1 MTNDMVS
8 VVIPTHNR
16 AEFLG
21 TAIRSALG
29 QSNVDVEVI
38 VVDDASTDS
47 TNEVLEGFG
56 DQIRVLRLDKNVER
70 GAARNLGVA
79 LAKGKTVAFL
89 DSDDA
94 WAPEKLAAQLCLVG
108 DGEPVVTGIE
118 YVDREGRPTGRRYSP
133 PPSAPRQVF
142 VKNQYLGSASSL
154 LIGREVFLASGGF
167 PEDRRLQGSEDWLLL
182 QLLAQA
188 GHEMR
193 VVDRPLTRR
202 RIHGDNDTGS
212 AAAVERA
219 RWAAVEWME
228 RRGIVNSAGADRVRA
243 IAATVIG
250 RMYAAEGNLP
260 EALSWVRRA
269 FHYGGMRQGISAVML
284 SLLSGAAAHL
294 RPRQR

>member
-1 MTNDMVS
+1 MTHDMVS

-21 TAIRSALG
+21 AAIRSALG
-29 QSNVDVEVI
+29 QSNVEVEVI

-89 DSDDA
+89 DSDDV
-94 WAPEKLAAQLCLVG
+94 WMPGKLAAQLCLVG

-133 PPSAPRQVF
+133 PRSAPRQVF
-142 VKNQYLGSASSL
+142 VKNQYLGSPSSL
-154 LIGREVFLASGGF
+154 LVGKEVFLASGGF

-193 VVDRPLTRR
+193 VVDRPFTRR

-228 RRGIVNSAGADRVRA
+228 RQGIVNSAGADRARA

-284 SLLSGAAAHL
+284 SLLSGAAAYL
-294 RPRQR
+294 RPRHR